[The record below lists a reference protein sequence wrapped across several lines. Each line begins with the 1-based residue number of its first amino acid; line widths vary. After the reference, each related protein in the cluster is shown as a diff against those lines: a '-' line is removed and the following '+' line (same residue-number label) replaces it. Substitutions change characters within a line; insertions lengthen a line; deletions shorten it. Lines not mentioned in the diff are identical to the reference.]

1 MKRIQKKV
9 KDIVEVRSYK
19 SLRDFLSKP
28 GETLS
33 SYHFTDFTSDLMTK
47 FLDKL
52 AAVQKQNGAACAL
65 AGYRGV
71 GKSHFLAT
79 FGAIVSHFELRAKV
93 LDRYVETGT
102 HRLKRT
108 NYPVAYVRRGTHD
121 SLFEEFKEAIAKT
134 FQIEAANLNQSL
146 PDLLKTAVEI
156 AGEVPL
162 VVIVDTAFER
172 SARVSRDDGA
182 LLGEIADLAKNLNLF
197 VAVALDDDITD
208 ADGTNVAI
216 TKSFSIDYLD
226 QEHLYRIV
234 DKHIFQKQM
243 QTQSDIHE
251 IYTNFREVL
260 PHFRWSEQRFAS
272 LYPLHPIILEIA
284 PFVRLYVP
292 DFALLG
298 FASETGGKILGR
310 PANSLIALDEVFDS
324 VETALRKI
332 EDLSDVFS
340 VYDQLNSEVI
350 AQIPVFQRLQAKL
363 VLKALFLLSLKG
375 EGATAGEISAAML
388 IYTEGEPRKAVQMVE
403 ELLEKFVS
411 VFPEGVRRTAE
422 ENREVRYGFEINA
435 KDNLNA
441 ALTEAAKTVSSGV
454 IPKILRSV
462 ARNKFTDWTISE
474 EKSGKTC
481 DFLDCEIEWRGS
493 IRRGRLFWNF
503 ENNVF
508 ESEASPESAKFQDWE
523 IAIVS
528 QLPDTSEEKIGTP
541 KVFWQ
546 PSVLTSDEKE
556 TILKYYVLLTNSELR
571 QAHGEQLRVAGQT
584 YANAVE
590 KIWNRI
596 FLEEG
601 KIFIDG
607 FDYNFTGEA
616 GSYSNLSE
624 ILSKILDPL
633 FEARYPEHPTF
644 VQKLGEIEVSIL
656 VNDFFSGARQ
666 NLAEAQKLA
675 EVFALP
681 LGLVTLRGDVYV
693 TESEENLLKLSC
705 VQEIFSLINDIDETI
720 SLEQIHRNFR
730 ETTVGLGREAQQ
742 LILTALVAQ
751 RQIEFVTSSGNRIN
765 RRSLDL
771 RIIWNDIE
779 AVGKPTIVTYS
790 NERLCFWAKTL
801 TDSDAIQSI
810 ETPDERQTLT
820 NSLSNWLI
828 DWKASRILERF
839 RELPD
844 EILNTKI
851 WRIATQTEKRF
862 GSVAE
867 TIAAILEEN
876 VSLEGGLHR
885 IADAFSDSE
894 KEFSIYKNELK
905 ILGDFISGAR
915 NRREI
920 WNYLAICETTERGEI
935 EALREKLFQLIAESA
950 ARPDE
955 NLNLEMET
963 HWQSFHTSFSEYFVD
978 KHDSVMR
985 SSELQEKFAA
995 IVESDDWWQFENLSQ
1010 LGAFQQH
1017 YWRQAR
1023 EICRE
1028 IKDLEC
1034 RFNTGEML
1042 KTQPFCACSFGLEK
1056 IEELKTLPQKL
1067 EETLKDGLNNLRK
1080 EIKILRPSLIKLIEQ
1095 FSAENQVE
1103 EFAQSASKLK
1113 RLLESGE
1120 DFTNLSISDFS
1131 ILKRISETI
1140 QIEKNTQ
1147 NDLQTGV
1154 EFLSYEEL
1162 LENID
1167 NSLRDVSDEALLET
1181 NL

>member
-9 KDIVEVRSYK
+9 KDIVEIRSYK

-93 LDRYVETGT
+93 LDRYVETVT

-108 NYPVAYVRRGTHD
+108 NYPVAYVRRGTHA
-121 SLFEEFKEAIAKT
+121 SFFEELKEAIAAT
-134 FQIEAANLNQSL
+134 FQISAANLNQSL

-156 AGEVPL
+156 AGDTPL
-162 VVIVDTAFER
+162 VIIVDTAFER

-182 LLGEIADLAKNLNLF
+182 LLGEIAGLAKNLNLF

-208 ADGTNVAI
+208 ADGTNIAI

-243 QTQSDIHE
+243 QTQSDIHD

-310 PANSLIALDEVFDS
+310 PANSLIGLDEVFDS

-332 EDLSDVFS
+332 EDLNGVFS
-340 VYDQLNSEVI
+340 IFDQLNSEVI

-388 IYTEGEPRKAVQMVE
+388 IYTEDEPQRAVRMVE
-403 ELLEKFVS
+403 ELLAKFVS
-411 VFPEGVRRTAE
+411 VFPEGVRRAAE
-422 ENREVRYGFEINA
+422 ENREVRYGFEINV

-441 ALTEAAKTVSSGV
+441 ALTEAAKSVSSAV
-454 IPKILRSV
+454 IPKILRSA
-462 ARNKFTDWTISE
+462 ARNRFTDWTISE
-474 EKSGKTC
+474 EKSAETG

-493 IRRGRLFWNF
+493 VRRGRLFWDF

-508 ESEASPESAKFQDWE
+508 KSEPLEESSKFQDWE
-523 IAIVS
+523 IIIVS
-528 QLPDTSEEKIGTP
+528 QMQENFDGKIGTP
-541 KVFWQ
+541 KVFWE
-546 PSVLTSDEKE
+546 PAALTSDEKE
-556 TILKYYVLLTNSELR
+556 IIQKYYVLLTNAELR
-571 QAHGEQLRVAGQT
+571 EEHGEQLRAAGQT

-607 FDYNFTGEA
+607 FDYNFTEEA
-616 GSYSNLSE
+616 AYSNLSE

-633 FEARYPEHPTF
+633 FEDRYPDHPAF
-644 VQKLGEIEVSIL
+644 VQKLGETEVSIL

-666 NLAEAQKLA
+666 NLAETQNLA

-681 LGLVTLRGDVYV
+681 LGLVTLRGDTYV
-693 TESEENLLKLSC
+693 TESEENLMKLPFA
-705 VQEIFSLINDIDETI
+705 QKIFSLIDEGDETV
-720 SLEQIHRNFR
+720 SLEQIHRDFR
-730 ETTVGLGREAQQ
+730 KTTVGLGREAQQ

-751 RQIEFVTSSGNRIN
+751 RQIEFVTSNGNRIN

-790 NERLCFWAKTL
+790 NERLCFWAKIL
-801 TDSDAIQSI
+801 TGSDVKQSI
-810 ETPDERQTLT
+810 ETPAERQSLT

-828 DWKASRILERF
+828 DWETSKILERF
-839 RELPD
+839 GELPD
-844 EILNTKI
+844 EILNTKV
-851 WRIATQTEKRF
+851 WRIAAQTRKRF

-867 TIAAILEEN
+867 TIRAILEEN

-905 ILGDFISGAR
+905 ILDDFISGAKK
-915 NRREI
+915 RREI
-920 WNYLAICETTERGEI
+920 WNYLAICETTEKNEI

-963 HWQSFHTSFSEYFVD
+963 HWQSFHARFSEYFVD
-978 KHDSVMR
+978 RHDSVMR
-985 SSELQEKFAA
+985 SADLREKFAA
-995 IVESDDWWQFENLSQ
+995 IAESDDWWEFENLSQ
-1010 LGAFQQH
+1010 LGAFQQN
-1017 YWRQAR
+1017 YWRQAQ

-1042 KTQPFCACSFGLEK
+1042 KTQPFCACAFGLEK
-1056 IEELKTLPQKL
+1056 TEELEKLPQKL
-1067 EETLKDGLNNLRK
+1067 EETLCQGLGNLRK
-1080 EIKILRPSLIKLIEQ
+1080 EIKNLRPRLITLIEQ
-1095 FSAENQVE
+1095 FGAENQVE
-1103 EFAQSASKLK
+1103 EFSQSAIKIK
-1113 RLLESGE
+1113 HLLESSE
-1120 DFTNLSISDFS
+1120 DFARLSSLDFS
-1131 ILKRISETI
+1131 ILKKIAETV
-1140 QIEKNTQ
+1140 QAAPNEKKN
-1147 NDLQTGV
+1147 LQTRG
-1154 EFLSYEEL
+1154 EFSSYDEL

-1167 NSLRDVSDEALLET
+1167 NSLREITDEPFLEK